1 MRMRNKCAVI
11 ILIIYSLSACKE
23 TDRKLQ
29 QLPGGQYAQGF
40 SVVRNGGITSLTI
53 RDPWEKAR
61 NIGITYLLADREMD
75 LPEAQKGQQI
85 IRTPVQ
91 RIVCMSSSHI
101 AFLDAL
107 GELNKITGISGS
119 RYISNPAVK
128 ENINSGKIRDV
139 GYGHNL
145 NYEEIIRQQPDL
157 VMLYGVDREIT
168 GTVEKLEDLGI
179 SAVLNAEYLESD
191 PLGKAEWIRFV
202 ACFFNREAKADSLFR
217 ATESRYK
224 KLAGMALAA
233 KSSPRVMVGLPFR
246 DSWWI
251 PGGKSYLAQLIADA
265 GGKYV
270 ADSDSSHESF
280 VISLE
285 EAFLL
290 SSEADIWINVGNVK
304 SREEILMEDSRFS
317 SFPLY
322 KKGRIYNNN
331 RISTPAGGND
341 FWESGTLHPD
351 MVLSDLIRI
360 FHPELLPADTLT
372 YYREIL

>member
-1 MRMRNKCAVI
+1 MKNKWPLI
-11 ILIIYSLSACKE
+11 ILIIYSLSACIE

-29 QLPGGQYAQGF
+29 QFPGGHYAQGF
-40 SVVRNGGITSLTI
+40 SVAHNGKITSLTV

-61 NIGITYLLADREMD
+61 NIGITYILSNRDIPD
-75 LPEAQKGQQI
+75 VQKGKQA

-91 RIVCMSSSHI
+91 RIICMSSSHI
-101 AFLDAL
+101 AFLNEL
-107 GELNKITGISGS
+107 GELDKLTGISGS
-119 RYISNPAVK
+119 RYISNPVVK
-128 ENINSGKIRDV
+128 EKVDGGKIRDV

-145 NYEEIIRQQPDL
+145 NYEEIIRQEPDL
-157 VMLYGVDREIT
+157 VMLYGVDQEIT
-168 GTVEKLEDLGI
+168 GIMEKLSDLGI
-179 SAVLNAEYLESD
+179 SAVLNAEYLESN

-202 ACFFNREAKADSLFR
+202 ACFFNKEALADSLFR
-217 ATESRYK
+217 ITESRYK
-224 KLAGMALAA
+224 ELARMALKA
-233 KSSPRVMVGLPFR
+233 KSSPRVMVGLPYR

-270 ADSDSSHESF
+270 ADSNNSHESF

-304 SREEILMEDSRFS
+304 SRDEILADDSRFS
-317 SFPLY
+317 NFPLL
-322 KKGRIYNNN
+322 KKGRIFNNN

-341 FWESGTLHPD
+341 FWESGTIHPD
-351 MVLSDLIRI
+351 LVLSDLIRI
-360 FHPELLPADTLT
+360 FHPELLPADSLT
-372 YYREIL
+372 YYREVL